1 MTRKEILMLAI
12 LMAKETDDLI
22 FLAYEIVDFFNEKEQ
37 EDEEE
42 EEEDAGIEKKVMD
55 ALGFKNPAKQ
65 FAEAAEYIKK
75 ERENA
80 RKRVEEIMNEIGE
93 SDFDEFH
100 IDRNRLPAG
109 WDLAWTTRLAKQ
121 PILHAREATKKLPEK
136 NRSPWTKEDL
146 GKLDEMLKAGSSF
159 AEIAINLKRS
169 EKAVETVVQKLAA
182 GYPVGRKAD
191 K

>member
-1 MTRKEILMLAI
+1 MTREEILKLAASCVNSGEDVI
-12 LMAKETDDLI
+12 T
-22 FLAYEIVDFFNEKEQ
+22 LAYEMLEFLEGEEEQ
-37 EDEEE
+37 EEDEEN
-42 EEEDAGIEKKVMD
+42 DMGQKILNAF
-55 ALGFKNPAKQ
+55 GFTNPAKQ
-65 FAEAAEYIKK
+65 FAEAAEYIKE

-93 SDFDEFH
+93 SDFSEFH
-100 IDRNRLPAG
+100 VDRNRLPDG
-109 WDLAWTTRLAKQ
+109 WDLAWNTWLAKQ

-136 NRSPWTKEDL
+136 NKSPWTKEDL
-146 GKLDEMLKAGSSF
+146 EQLDEMLKAGSSF

-169 EKAVETVVQKLAA
+169 EKAVETVVRKLAG